1 LVVRPRFLLFSAALV
16 VAWLA
21 VARAPRADGGACN
34 QLAYTF
40 QPDCYHPN
48 GGACGQTLEHLDFGP
63 QIAVWLETA
72 DHTLVDTLMVTSLT
86 ASRGL
91 GNRPGIWNFRSGPK
105 FPYGKRWMSLPLW
118 AYARG
123 KLYPAAFMQD
133 DMESWMGF
141 HEEVSSKE
149 LYFCRPVSS
158 GEVNLSVDVVT
169 CPSPFFNSAKGKLEP
184 ATQEYYPPRND
195 LTMFTNSDCD
205 VSGGTLATCN
215 VSAASY
221 ASMNDLDAIA
231 AATPAYGQP
240 YTRTW
245 RIPSSLPAGDY
256 VVAVEVNKEYD
267 TNASHSV
274 SAYQDPALTTYGIDG
289 NFGQPSVLY
298 RVPIH
303 LGGSATVAAATSQ
316 IAGYSKWTGDAP
328 LDGTLLPRDTTI
340 STTVPGSGEQRLL
353 AIDGPGGN
361 GRVHVSLQNC
371 PTMTTPPTC
380 GDGGCEIEG
389 GVSDAST
396 DGDASSNTSSDASDA
411 HAEKP
416 SVVQPDQCSP
426 LPAPPSAITSLV
438 LVATDAASASF
449 TFANA
454 RAAGGQPVQMYDI
467 HYQVGT
473 TLTDAT
479 FEGAPP
485 APVVVPA
492 APGAP
497 ASLTIPDLKP
507 STPYVVGVRAIDGC
521 GTASA
526 LVTLP
531 FMTPTKKFTQLSGC
545 FIATAA
551 FGSAL
556 EPRVA
561 ALRHARDRLRPAS
574 PLFATVTELYYRA
587 GPAAAAVVGQSDVA
601 RAVARRGIGPV
612 AGMAEALDVFLATSR

>member
-1 LVVRPRFLLFSAALV
+1 MASSAVRPRFLLPRAALV
-16 VAWLA
+16 VACVA
-21 VARAPRADGGACN
+21 VAAQPAHADGDVCN

-40 QPDCYHPN
+40 QPDCYHPG
-48 GGACGQTLEHLDFGP
+48 GGACGQTLAHLDFGP

-86 ASRGL
+86 ASRGI
-91 GNRPGIWNFRSGPK
+91 GNRPGVWNFRSGPK

-133 DMESWMGF
+133 GMETWMGF
-141 HEEVSSKE
+141 HEAVSSKE
-149 LYFCRPVSS
+149 LYFCRPVSPD
-158 GEVNLSVDVVT
+158 EVNLSVDVVT

-184 ATQEYYPPRND
+184 ATQVYYPPRND
-195 LTMFTNSDCD
+195 LTTFTNSDCD
-205 VSGGTLATCN
+205 VSGGTLGTCN

-221 ASMNDLDAIA
+221 AAMNDLDAIA
-231 AATPAYGQP
+231 AATPPYGQP

-245 RIPSSLPAGDY
+245 RVPSGLPAGDY

-267 TNASHSV
+267 TNASHAV
-274 SAYQDPALTTYGIDG
+274 TAYQDPSLTTYGIDG

-303 LGGSATVAAATSQ
+303 VGGSSLVAAATSQ
-316 IAGYSKWTGDAP
+316 IVGYSKWSGDAP
-328 LDGTLLPRDTTI
+328 IDGTLLARDATI
-340 STTVPGSGEQRLL
+340 STTVPGSGELRLL

-371 PTMTTPPTC
+371 PAPPTC
-380 GDGGCEIEG
+380 ADGGCATDDA
-389 GVSDAST
+389 GVSDADT
-396 DGDASSNTSSDASDA
+396 DLDASSDV
-411 HAEKP
+411 HADGP
-416 SVVQPDQCSP
+416 IVVVTPDVCAP
-426 LPAPPSAITSLV
+426 PPAPPTAITSLV
-438 LVATDAASASF
+438 LVSTDASSASF

-454 RAAGGQPVQMYDI
+454 RAAGGQAVQTYDI
-467 HYQVGT
+467 HYQVGA

-485 APVVVPA
+485 APVVTPA
-492 APGAP
+492 APGAT

-521 GTASA
+521 GTPSA
-526 LVTLP
+526 LVTLA
-531 FMTPTKKFTQLSGC
+531 FVTPTKKFTQLSGC
-545 FIATAA
+545 FVATAA

-574 PLFATVTELYYRA
+574 PLFAAATELYYRA

-601 RAVARRGIGPV
+601 RTVARRVIGPI
-612 AGMAEALDVFLATSR
+612 AGMAEALDAFLANPR